1 MRPKTLVLLGLALL
15 SYCTSSNAN
24 ITNAWW
30 HDDNDGAVN
39 CSTWNASGLNT
50 SSVDL
55 SMTGVQNWAPG
66 HMIGWAQTDSTADP
80 TLGLF
85 TSVDNDTSFAWTS
98 YQVNVYMQVPFTVV
112 PGSVAVTMPS
122 DWTFSS
128 PTYSTAGPG
137 PFAGD
142 YEATLIFNSGTP
154 LNIGG
159 EMDFDYA
166 IHFASS
172 TDYWFAQ
179 EMMPN
184 EVPEP
189 GVFNL
194 ATMSGLFFGASHL
207 IKRLGRKV

>member
-1 MRPKTLVLLGLALL
+1 
-15 SYCTSSNAN
+15 
-24 ITNAWW
+24 
-30 HDDNDGAVN
+30 
-39 CSTWNASGLNT
+39 
-50 SSVDL
+50 
-55 SMTGVQNWAPG
+55 
-66 HMIGWAQTDSTADP
+66 MIGWVQTDTTADP

-85 TSVDNDTSFAWTS
+85 TSVDNDTLFAWTS

-142 YEATLIFNSGTP
+142 EEATIIFTSGTP

-159 EMDFDYA
+159 EMDFNYA
-166 IHFASS
+166 IHFGSS

-189 GVFNL
+189 GIFNL
-194 ATMSGLFFGASHL
+194 ATMGGLFFGASHL